1 MLLKEKVV
9 IVTGAAKGIGKGIAE
24 GFFKE
29 GACVI
34 QTDISEKE
42 VVETFE
48 ELKKKY
54 GNNKGFPMRVDVT
67 NNSDVEKMVKEAIDR
82 FNKIDVL
89 VNNAGVCSSSLVIE
103 LPEKEW
109 DRIMTINV
117 KGVFLCCR
125 AVARQMIRQK
135 SGKIINT
142 SSGWGK
148 IGSILFAHYCAS
160 KFAVIA
166 FTQALALELAPY
178 GINVNAVCPANID
191 TDMNVSCNQVFAKH
205 GGIRLDEY
213 QKRVLDESPLHTL
226 GQPQD
231 IAKLVLFLASKDA
244 DYMTGQAININGGV
258 ILH

>member
-1 MLLKEKVV
+1 VLFEEKVV

-42 VVETFE
+42 VTEAFE
-48 ELKKKY
+48 ELKEKY

-67 NNSDVEKMVKEAIDR
+67 NNSDIEKMVKEAINK

-89 VNNAGVCSSSLVIE
+89 VNNAGVCSSSLVID
-103 LPEKEW
+103 LPEEEW
-109 DRIMTINV
+109 DRIMTVNV
-117 KGVFLCCR
+117 KGMFLCCR

-135 SGKIINT
+135 SGKIINI

-178 GINVNAVCPANID
+178 KINVNAICPANID
-191 TDMNVSCNQVFAKH
+191 TDMNVSCNRSFANYFNISLEEH
-205 GGIRLDEY
+205 
-213 QKRVLDESPLHTL
+213 QKKVLDESPLHRL

-231 IAKLVLFLASKDA
+231 IAELALFLASKDA